1 MKRVLISL
9 CLVAASALGTI
20 RLLAACGSYFQAE
33 TPDTTFYGTQ
43 CVDHFGKISHWRLFF
58 TNGHETHDLQV
69 KADAA
74 CFSGNFTACYPGYDT
89 HRSGP
94 TLIPQCG
101 TK

>member
-43 CVDHFGKISHWRLFF
+43 CVDHFGKISDWRLFSPMDMKPKIF
-58 TNGHETHDLQV
+58 KSKLTRPVSAVILQPAIQVTTHL
-69 KADAA
+69 
-74 CFSGNFTACYPGYDT
+74 
-89 HRSGP
+89 SGP

>member
-74 CFSGNFTACYPGYDT
+74 CFG
-89 HRSGP
+89 
-94 TLIPQCG
+94 
-101 TK
+101 